1 MSWRPQHPKIPVPG
15 ATSEPPETAV
25 GFGDP
30 WGSLP
35 ARSILQELRCK
46 ALIQH
51 LTLDHVD
58 VSGVDGGCQH
68 LDVDIAV
75 PQLGHLQILQPGQG
89 DTKEKRALT
98 PKEKGINTTGK
109 WHQHQFGDAFCALA
123 EAGECLYHP
132 HTPPKLT
139 ALYAPSH

>member
-1 MSWRPQHPKIPVPG
+1 M
-15 ATSEPPETAV
+15 
-25 GFGDP
+25 
-30 WGSLP
+30 
-35 ARSILQELRCK
+35 CK

-98 PKEKGINTTGK
+98 PQENGINTSLVMPSVLWLKLGSACIT
-109 WHQHQFGDAFCALA
+109 
-123 EAGECLYHP
+123 
-132 HTPPKLT
+132 HTPPLN
-139 ALYAPSH
+139 